1 MAERR
6 GLMEI
11 TSDARVRL
19 MVQTSLATGGSWF
32 LSLFVWFAGSQCACL
47 GQVLEAHI
55 KWMDD

>member
-1 MAERR
+1 
-6 GLMEI
+6 MEI
-11 TSDARVRL
+11 ASDARVRL